1 MASHFTPGLETMELS
16 YFLSAMIAVG
26 NLFPLKKS
34 VRSDTTKGRHRH
46 YYWRRRRR
54 RRFCRFCRHRRYYW
68 RRGRLDLKVKNGDAK
83 DLHRGTGSRP
93 GNVHFFK
100 IYQAGWET
108 LDLLALVYF
117 PSQAAP

>member
-1 MASHFTPGLETMELS
+1 MASHFTPGLEKMELS
-16 YFLSAMIAVG
+16 YFLSAMIVEG

-46 YYWRRRRR
+46 YYWRRRRHR
-54 RRFCRFCRHRRYYW
+54 RYRRHCRYYW
-68 RRGRLDLKVKNGDAK
+68 RRGRLDLKVINGDAK

-93 GNVHFFK
+93 GNVSFFM
-100 IYQAGWET
+100 IYQTDWVT

-117 PSQAAP
+117 PSQADP